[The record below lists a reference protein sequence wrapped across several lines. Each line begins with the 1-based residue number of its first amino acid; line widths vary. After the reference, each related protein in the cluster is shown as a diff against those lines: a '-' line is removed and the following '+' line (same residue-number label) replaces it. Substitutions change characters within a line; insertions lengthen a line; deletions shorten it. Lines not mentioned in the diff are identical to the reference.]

1 MSELT
6 PAGAGLITNPQIRC
20 AHTQLVNP
28 KELKPHPNNP
38 NKHPAKQ
45 IDMFISIL
53 GFQGWRRPITV
64 STLSGFVTKGH
75 GALEAALA
83 AGYTA
88 VPVDFQ
94 EYGNEQ
100 EELADIVADNQ
111 LQRMSEMDTGKLTEL
126 LVNLDTGS
134 FNMEM
139 TGLPVMQIEKIL
151 APMRPPQLNFSGEDN
166 SAAPAG
172 GGLSLVGAP
181 GEQGQPYAAQ
191 PGNDSDSPYAGSDN
205 RVASSQVRMIQLFF
219 TETTIAEFMELAD
232 HFMKVHNIDNV
243 TDTVLEVLRHA
254 YRQQSS
260 AQPAE

>member
-6 PAGAGLITNPQIRC
+6 PAGAGLITNPAIRC
-20 AHTQLVNP
+20 AHTELVNP
-28 KELKPHPNNP
+28 KELRPHPNNP

-45 IDMFISIL
+45 IDMFISII

-64 STLSGFVTKGH
+64 SKLSGFVTKGH

-88 VPVDFQ
+88 VPVDYQ
-94 EYGNEQ
+94 EYSNEQ

-134 FNMEM
+134 FNLEM
-139 TGLPVMQIEKIL
+139 TGLPMMQIEKIL
-151 APMRPPQLNFSGEDN
+151 APLRPPQLNFSGEDN
-166 SAAPAG
+166 SAG
-172 GGLSLVGAP
+172 TGLSLVGAP

-191 PGNDSDSPYAGSDN
+191 PGTDSESPYAGTDN
-205 RVASSQVRMIQLFF
+205 RMASSQVRMIQLFF

-232 HFMKVHNIDNV
+232 HFMEVYKIDNV

-254 YRQQSS
+254 YRQHSESS
-260 AQPAE
+260 GQLSQ